1 MEEKVRVL
9 DNHLCM
15 IFLMASS
22 DMSRSAADSCCKNLW
37 QVCPLTPSK
46 LLSFLPRHCDP
57 GRARG
62 ERVNHTQLGRCLSQ
76 DKGLKGKR
84 IFRQK
89 SHRSSSPRET
99 KATTDGQHPYDY
111 KANGPSEAT
120 PTSEKRQQTLLEMQ
134 WSKPH
139 QPKMPSFL
147 CDARVSRVS
156 TSNRA
161 FPVVVIRYP
170 EIETLIVKVGAIC
183 SWTLIVLCVRELS
196 HKILLGWDF
205 MQYHGFT
212 PDPRAGC
219 LTMRQGNILFQK
231 SHAVALVDKDGLIWR
246 HRRRLMTE
254 EGAKQALVPRALK
267 NEVLQK
273 GKRDEPVQ
281 FHGRRHNIVVVKY

>member
-1 MEEKVRVL
+1 MFTLGTSIGAVGYGLMGRVVL
-9 DNHLCM
+9 RFGNGLIGVDDAEGLRSGIDALCA
-15 IFLMASS
+15 LGSQWYTYASCLEG
-22 DMSRSAADSCCKNLW
+22 RQSCG
-37 QVCPLTPSK
+37 
-46 LLSFLPRHCDP
+46 P

-62 ERVNHTQLGRCLSQ
+62 ERGNHTQLGRCLSQ
-76 DKGLKGKR
+76 DKGLKGKQ

-89 SHRSSSPRET
+89 SHRNSSPR
-99 KATTDGQHPYDY
+99 ATTDGQHPYDY

-183 SWTLIVLCVRELS
+183 SWTVDPQELS

-231 SHAVALVDKDGLIWR
+231 SHAVALVTAEPQQSEL
-246 HRRRLMTE
+246 
-254 EGAKQALVPRALK
+254 
-267 NEVLQK
+267 
-273 GKRDEPVQ
+273 RDQLLAAQQGDPE
-281 FHGRRHNIVVVKY
+281 I